1 MARSHCQIKRLDTCA
16 ILARLLDLYRPFAYQ
31 TLSRKDFQVIPP
43 KQPTAAD
50 LVLLNEAQS
59 AELAVRDL
67 YDVALL
73 AGGFSDLQ
81 VSVLELFRDHHTTY
95 AQALNGLL
103 GKSAINK
110 RNETVFSSNTDQ
122 VRSSATSLMTLQ
134 SLENILVATH
144 TAIVGSLVGL
154 DATNLMAS
162 ILIVEARHAA
172 VFSSAPKMDVAKA
185 LDDVAESLVTANS
198 VGG

>member
-1 MARSHCQIKRLDTCA
+1 MNSGTPHA
-16 ILARLLDLYRPFAYQ
+16 
-31 TLSRKDFQVIPP
+31 IPP
-43 KQPTAAD
+43 KQPTEAD
-50 LVLLNEAQS
+50 LVMLNDAQS

-67 YDVALL
+67 YDTALR
-73 AGGFSDLQ
+73 AGAFSDVQ

-95 AQALNGLL
+95 AQALNGVI

-110 RNETVFSSNTDQ
+110 RNESLYSRNSDLVTAST
-122 VRSSATSLMTLQ
+122 TSLPTLQ

-144 TAIVGSLVGL
+144 TTIVGSLIGL
-154 DATNLMAS
+154 DAVTLIAS

-172 VFSSAPKMDVAKA
+172 VFSSAPKMDVASA
-185 LDDVAESLVTANS
+185 LNDAAESLVTSSS

>member
-1 MARSHCQIKRLDTCA
+1 
-16 ILARLLDLYRPFAYQ
+16 
-31 TLSRKDFQVIPP
+31 VIPP

-67 YDVALL
+67 YDAALL
-73 AGGFSDLQ
+73 VGGFSDVQ
-81 VSVLELFRDHHTTY
+81 VSVLELFRDHHTSY
-95 AQALNGLL
+95 AQALNGIL
-103 GKSAINK
+103 GKSAVNM
-110 RNETVFSSNTDQ
+110 RNEAVFSSNTAQ
-122 VRSSATSLMTLQ
+122 VRSSTTSLVTLQ

-144 TAIVGSLVGL
+144 TVIVGSLVGL

-172 VFSSAPKMDVAKA
+172 VYSSAPKMDVAKA
-185 LDDVAESLVTANS
+185 LDDIAGSLVTANS